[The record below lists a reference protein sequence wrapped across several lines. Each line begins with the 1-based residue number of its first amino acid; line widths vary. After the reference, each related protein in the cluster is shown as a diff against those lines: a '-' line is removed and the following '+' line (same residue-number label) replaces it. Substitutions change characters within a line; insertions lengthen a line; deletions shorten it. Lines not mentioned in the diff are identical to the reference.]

1 MERAN
6 GGALPDQY
14 RHFLD
19 LQTKKAT
26 NGETNGVSGLTKLS
40 QESVD
45 PGWLRRGA
53 LTCALVRIIH
63 RFSSRSD
70 ESDDLTRR
78 ATEAPANVLSEY
90 VEEAGGTRLRVAAT
104 Q

>member
-26 NGETNGVSGLTKLS
+26 NGETNRVSGLTKLS
-40 QESVD
+40 QKSVD

-53 LTCALVRIIH
+53 LTCAL
-63 RFSSRSD
+63 
-70 ESDDLTRR
+70 
-78 ATEAPANVLSEY
+78 EAFD
-90 VEEAGGTRLRVAAT
+90 EAGFVGARQCAPTLSL
-104 Q
+104 

>member
-19 LQTKKAT
+19 LQTKK
-26 NGETNGVSGLTKLS
+26 GEKGSESTNGVSRLTKLS

-53 LTCALVRIIH
+53 LTCAL
-63 RFSSRSD
+63 
-70 ESDDLTRR
+70 
-78 ATEAPANVLSEY
+78 EAFD
-90 VEEAGGTRLRVAAT
+90 EAGFVGARQCAPTRQPVR
-104 Q
+104 